1 MELLKSF
8 KTPSNYKYPFGNV
21 KLSVHSDVSKENGDR
36 IIAFLDLLN
45 KKIPINDLNIIQEN
59 PVKSAIK
66 LNKTI
71 KLTQMSSSEMEALE
85 EKIRKQ
91 PDENDPIKNTEN
103 TENKEEGD
111 VKQEKDKEKQK
122 EEDEGEDDYE
132 EIKPNGSVL
141 PLTNNEE
148 QTTISEYENEEE
160 FLEKYKKYVDDD
172 KIFKVPLTDFY
183 TLNNQRK
190 FLEHI
195 QKKLS
200 RYLDTINDGAGDKT
214 SCDSVDKTAG
224 FSPLFHQELI
234 KQYLNSY
241 SPYRG
246 VLLYHGLGSG
256 KTCTSIGVIEAMKTT
271 KPKVFIMTTAALQN
285 NYKSQLKFCGSALF
299 NEQEN
304 WKYVVYPVDENERR
318 IFIKNVHSLTKLPL
332 KYLKSRNGVFLLE
345 KNQSNGND
353 DDFMSVDMVEQLREQ
368 IDLMIE
374 ERFEFISY
382 NGISMDKWRNEYKKK
397 KDHNPFDNSVVVIDE
412 GHNFVSR
419 IVNKLNKKQHSIST
433 ELYAHL
439 ITAENCRVVV
449 LSGTPLINY
458 PNELGVMFNIIG
470 GCNMVIEYKCVH
482 EKNRSMEQS
491 SKINEILGDLSTID
505 YIGYNKKTNLLQ
517 IIKNPYGFVKSDDN
531 KVIFDEN
538 QDMKISELNEQIKK
552 QLTDAGYKLSETKSK
567 PQKNGKVSK
576 EIKELYET
584 MYDELSVYNKF
595 PDTEDAFNDIFVNK
609 KTNGLK
615 NRDYFRNK
623 ITGMVSYV
631 GDKKELMPTMIKSD
645 TKDNIFIE
653 KIPMTEYVMSRYKE
667 ARSLESSIDR
677 NSGKKGKDEDQTS
690 SYKIFSRAACNFVF
704 PPGFE
709 KPIPSKSLLTKI
721 DEDDL
726 EILSDKEIL
735 DMNDGKYDTDDVKK
749 NNIPNK
755 SIKDRKERYKREIQ
769 ALLQAME
776 KNAFKYLESD
786 IPKAIANSDNM
797 KIIPDEDM
805 MEEPLDSLKTYS
817 PKFYKMLQ
825 NIMDD
830 KNEGLHLL
838 YSSFRTLEGI
848 GIFKIVMEYY
858 GYSEFKLKPVSTGNQ
873 IIYNVDVENAFYRN
887 SNFSKYNSL
896 NGRKFYAL
904 YTGKESDEEKE
915 IIRNIYNGAFDKVP
929 VSVKEDIIEKF
940 FDGDSSALTNDLGE
954 IIKML
959 MITSSGAEGIDL
971 KNVRFVHITEP
982 YWHPVRISQ
991 VIGRARRICSH
1002 SNLKPH
1008 LQTVKVFMYL
1018 MVYDDEFK
1026 QSKTAKK
1033 GESSAKDEL
1042 YSQLKIMDKDKTNR
1056 DSFSTT
1062 DEKLFEIMEKKK
1074 QLMEEFLDAIKTAS
1088 VDCFYNYEDKDKCL
1102 SFPLQTSSNMRI
1114 YGVDYNLDPKR
1125 NIKQSSKQSGS
1136 RKKTNKNSILVDED
1150 NGTGNK
1156 NAEKEDDELV
1166 LHQKTLYT
1174 VDGSVRKYAVDKSQK
1189 PNVAYD
1195 FNHAR
1200 KNKYVRL
1207 GTVKRDKNREFFIE
1221 D

>member
-1 MELLKSF
+1 MELLKSL
-8 KTPSNYKYPFGNV
+8 KTPSNHKYPFGNV
-21 KLSVHSDVSKENGDR
+21 KVSVHNDVSKENGDR
-36 IIAFLDLLN
+36 IIAFLDLLD
-45 KKIPINDLNIIQEN
+45 KKIPINDFNIIREN
-59 PVKSAIK
+59 PVKSAVK
-66 LNKTI
+66 LDKTI
-71 KLTQMSSSEMEALE
+71 KLTQMAHYEMEAFEERIKKQLE
-85 EKIRKQ
+85 EI
-91 PDENDPIKNTEN
+91 EPIKNNEN
-103 TENKEEGD
+103 MQVDDKDEEKRD
-111 VKQEKDKEKQK
+111 VKPSKER
-122 EEDEGEDDYE
+122 EDEEYE
-132 EIKPNGSVL
+132 EIGPNGSVDD
-141 PLTNNEE
+141 LTNNEE

-160 FLEKYKKYVDDD
+160 ILEKYKKYLDDD
-172 KIFKVPLTDFY
+172 KIYKVPLTDFY
-183 TLNNQRK
+183 TLNNKKR
-190 FLEHI
+190 FSEHI

-200 RYLDTINDGAGDKT
+200 RYLDGINDGASDKT
-214 SCDSVDKTAG
+214 SCDSLDKSAG

-304 WKYVVYPVDENERR
+304 WKYVRYPKDENERR
-318 IFIKNVHSLTKLPL
+318 VFIKNVHSLTKLPL
-332 KYLKSRNGVFLLE
+332 DYLKSRNGVFLLE
-345 KNQSNGND
+345 KETSNENN
-353 DDFMSVDMVEQLREQ
+353 DDFMTVDMVEQLRQQ

-374 ERFEFISY
+374 GRFEFISY
-382 NGISMDKWRNEYKKK
+382 NGITMEKWRSKYKKK
-397 KDHNPFDNSVVVIDE
+397 KERNPFDNSVVVIDE

-482 EKNRSMEQS
+482 EKKRSMEQS
-491 SKINEILGDLSTID
+491 SKINEILGDLSTLD
-505 YIGYNKKTNLLQ
+505 YIEYNKKTNILQ
-517 IIKNPYGFVKSDDN
+517 IMKNPYGFVKSDDN

-538 QDMKISELNEQIKK
+538 EDMKNSELNEQIKK
-552 QLTDAGYKLSETKSK
+552 RLTDVGYKLTETKSK
-567 PQKNGKVSK
+567 PQKSGKSSK
-576 EIKELYET
+576 ELKELYEK
-584 MYDELSVYNKF
+584 MYDGVSIYNKF

-631 GDKKELMPTMIKSD
+631 GDKKELMPTMIKSG

-653 KIPMTEYVMSRYKE
+653 RIPMTEYVMSRYKE

-677 NSGKKGKDEDQTS
+677 NSGKKNDDEQTS

-721 DEDDL
+721 EEDDL

-749 NNIPNK
+749 TNVPNK
-755 SIKDRKERYKREIQ
+755 SVKDRKERYKREIQ
-769 ALLQAME
+769 TLLQSMQ

-786 IPKAIANSDNM
+786 IPKAIKNSDNM
-797 KIIPDEDM
+797 KITPDEDM
-805 MEEPLDSLKTYS
+805 IEGPLDSLKTYS

-825 NIMDD
+825 NIMDG

-838 YSSFRTLEGI
+838 YTSFRTLEGI
-848 GIFKIVMEYY
+848 GIFKIIMEYY
-858 GYSEFKLKPVSTGNQ
+858 GYSELKLKSVSTGNQ
-873 IIYNVDVENAFYRN
+873 MIYNIDVDNAFYQN
-887 SNFSKYNSL
+887 SNFSEYNSL
-896 NGRKFYAL
+896 MGRKFYAL

-929 VSVKEDIIEKF
+929 ISVKEDIIEKF
-940 FDGDSSALTNDLGE
+940 FDGDSSALTNNLGE
-954 IIKML
+954 IIKLL

-1008 LQTVKVFMYL
+1008 LQTVKAFMYL
-1018 MVYDDEFK
+1018 LVYDDEFK
-1026 QSKTAKK
+1026 KSKSTNK
-1033 GESSAKDEL
+1033 ERSSAKDDL

-1056 DSFSTT
+1056 DSYSTT
-1062 DEKLFEIMEKKK
+1062 DEKLLEIMEKKK

-1102 SFPLQTSSNMRI
+1102 SFPLQTSSNNRI

-1136 RKKTNKNSILVDED
+1136 RKKNNKNSILVDKD
-1150 NGTGNK
+1150 NSTGNQ
-1156 NAEKEDDELV
+1156 NAENGKDGLV
-1166 LHQKTLYT
+1166 LHQKTLYAL
-1174 VDGSVRKYAVDKSQK
+1174 DGSVRKFAVDKSQK
-1189 PNVAYD
+1189 PNVVYD

>member
-1 MELLKSF
+1 MELLKSL

-21 KLSVHSDVSKENGDR
+21 KVSVHNDVSKENGDR
-36 IIAFLDLLN
+36 IIAFLDLLD
-45 KKIPINDLNIIQEN
+45 KKIPINDFNIIRED
-59 PVKSAIK
+59 PVKSAVK
-66 LNKTI
+66 LDKTI
-71 KLTQMSSSEMEALE
+71 KLTQMTHYEMEALE
-85 EKIRKQ
+85 ERIKKQ
-91 PDENDPIKNTEN
+91 LEEIEPIKNNEN
-103 TENKEEGD
+103 MQVDDKDEEKRD
-111 VKQEKDKEKQK
+111 VKPSKER
-122 EEDEGEDDYE
+122 EDEEYE
-132 EIKPNGSVL
+132 EIGPNGSVDDL
-141 PLTNNEE
+141 MNNEE

-160 FLEKYKKYVDDD
+160 ILEKYKKYLDDD

-183 TLNNQRK
+183 TLNNKKR
-190 FLEHI
+190 FSEHI

-200 RYLDTINDGAGDKT
+200 RYLDGINDGAGDKS
-214 SCDSVDKTAG
+214 SCDSLDKSAG

-304 WKYVVYPVDENERR
+304 WKYVPYPKDENERR
-318 IFIKNVHSLTKLPL
+318 VFIKNVHSLTKLPL
-332 KYLKSRNGVFLLE
+332 DYLKSRNGVFLLE
-345 KNQSNGND
+345 KETSNENN
-353 DDFMSVDMVEQLREQ
+353 DDFMTVDMVEQLRQQ

-374 ERFEFISY
+374 GRFEFISY
-382 NGISMDKWRNEYKKK
+382 NGITMEKWRSKYKKK
-397 KDHNPFDNSVVVIDE
+397 KERNPFDNSVVVIDE

-482 EKNRSMEQS
+482 EKKRSMEQS
-491 SKINEILGDLSTID
+491 SKINEILGDLSTLD
-505 YIGYNKKTNLLQ
+505 YIEYNKKTNILQ
-517 IIKNPYGFVKSDDN
+517 IMKNPYGFVKSDDN

-538 QDMKISELNEQIKK
+538 EDMKNSELNEQIKK
-552 QLTDAGYKLSETKSK
+552 RLTDVGYKLTETKSK
-567 PQKNGKVSK
+567 PQKSGKSSK
-576 EIKELYET
+576 ELKELYEK
-584 MYDELSVYNKF
+584 MYDGVSIYNKF

-609 KTNGLK
+609 TTNGLK

-631 GDKKELMPTMIKSD
+631 GDKKELMPTMIKSG

-653 KIPMTEYVMSRYKE
+653 RIPMTEYVMSRYKE

-677 NSGKKGKDEDQTS
+677 NSGKKNDDEQTS

-721 DEDDL
+721 EEDDL

-749 NNIPNK
+749 TNVPNK
-755 SIKDRKERYKREIQ
+755 SVKDRKERYKREIQ
-769 ALLQAME
+769 TLLQSMQ

-786 IPKAIANSDNM
+786 IPKAIKNSDNM
-797 KIIPDEDM
+797 KITPDEDM
-805 MEEPLDSLKTYS
+805 IEAPLDSLKTYS

-825 NIMDD
+825 NIMDG

-838 YSSFRTLEGI
+838 YTSFRTLEGI
-848 GIFKIVMEYY
+848 GIFKIIMEYY
-858 GYSEFKLKPVSTGNQ
+858 GYSELKLKSVSTGNQ
-873 IIYNVDVENAFYRN
+873 MIYNIDVDNAFYQN
-887 SNFSKYNSL
+887 SNFSEYNSL
-896 NGRKFYAL
+896 MGRKFYAL

-929 VSVKEDIIEKF
+929 ISVKEDIIEKF
-940 FDGDSSALTNDLGE
+940 FDGDSSALTNNLGE
-954 IIKML
+954 IIKLL

-1008 LQTVKVFMYL
+1008 LQTVKAFMYL
-1018 MVYDDEFK
+1018 LVYDDEFK
-1026 QSKTAKK
+1026 KSKTTNK
-1033 GESSAKDEL
+1033 ERSSAKDDL

-1056 DSFSTT
+1056 DSYSTT
-1062 DEKLFEIMEKKK
+1062 DEKLLEIMEKKK

-1102 SFPLQTSSNMRI
+1102 SFPLQTSSNNRI

-1136 RKKTNKNSILVDED
+1136 RKKNNKNSILVDED
-1150 NGTGNK
+1150 NSTGNQ
-1156 NAEKEDDELV
+1156 NAENGKDGLV

-1174 VDGSVRKYAVDKSQK
+1174 LDGSVRKFAVDKSQK
-1189 PNVAYD
+1189 PNVVYD